1 MKVIIKIGD
10 REAVPVRAI
19 PLLTHWETMSPDVVA
34 QALAWNEGEPH
45 FKGLQAFRCYE
56 GSRPIPAREW
66 ENEVCWQFTA
76 LNESMKATG
85 NTPATGLLEWRR
97 RALEILPAGVYVWK
111 DEFEPMHCMRYGPDG
126 ETLLKNMVPV
136 DDEAHERLVALDFDP
151 VISDPEIQR
160 LVFEGFVPTPAGDA
174 AFTLAFYGTCG
185 GLDIEQWAKKM
196 EVRPLEAA
204 RLLCGEDPLNLKAC
218 ADSAEVQLLARIL
231 EDTAKSHPD
240 GCMLRD
246 YALLAM
252 ERGARHRQEISMA
265 VVHLTADAVTAVQSA
280 TLVPNEAS
288 NTAVHN
294 RSMLASRDQLIAAF
308 GSFTGM
314 DSTWFNNLTDTPALQ
329 ASRKVAGQG
338 MRGRT
343 AEPLFCP
350 FEVMQWLANPK
361 RRKGRKL
368 SPDKA
373 WELLERHFPK
383 VYNLKSVADP
393 RSPD

>member
-136 DDEAHERLVALDFDP
+136 DDEARERLVALDFDP

-204 RLLCGEDPLNLKAC
+204 RLLCGEDPLNLKAY
-218 ADSAEVQLLARIL
+218 ADSEEVQLLARIL

-246 YALLAM
+246 FALLAL
-252 ERGARHRQEISMA
+252 ERGASHRHEISKA
-265 VVHLTADAVTAVQSA
+265 VVHLTEDAGNARSV
-280 TLVPNEAS
+280 LDEAS
-288 NTAVHN
+288 LAPVVADNTSNSPVWTVN
-294 RSMLASRDQLIAAF
+294 KPQRYY
-308 GSFTGM
+308 GYT
-314 DSTWFNNLTDTPALQ
+314 
-329 ASRKVAGQG
+329 
-338 MRGRT
+338 
-343 AEPLFCP
+343 EPLYRLLAAAHRDGKLCP
-350 FEVMQWLANPK
+350 TAREVVEAWRNNQPIEIAKVLPDGFDYYDAK
-361 RRKGRKL
+361 GDTKTADLEAIRKAIGRMTI
-368 SPDKA
+368 A
-373 WELLERHFPK
+373 R
-383 VYNLKSVADP
+383 
-393 RSPD
+393 

>member
-1 MKVIIKIGD
+1 MKVVVEIEG

-19 PLLTHWETMSPDVVA
+19 PLLTNWETMSPDVVA

-45 FKGLQAFRCYE
+45 FKGLQAFRRYE

-66 ENEVCWQFTA
+66 ENEVCCQFTA
-76 LNESMKATG
+76 LNESMKVTG

-204 RLLCGEDPLNLKAC
+204 RLLCGEDPLNLKAY

-246 YALLAM
+246 FALLAL
-252 ERGARHRQEISMA
+252 ERGASHRHEISKA
-265 VVHLTADAVTAVQSA
+265 VVHLTEDAGTMTQSVS
-280 TLVPNEAS
+280 LVPDVANNAP
-288 NTAVHN
+288 AHDY
-294 RSMLASRDQLIAAF
+294 SMLASRDQLIGAF

-314 DSTWFNNLTDTPALQ
+314 DAAWFNNLTDTPALL
-329 ASRKVAGQG
+329 AARKVAGQG
-338 MRGRT
+338 GRGHI

-350 FEVMQWLANPK
+350 FEVVQWLASAK
-361 RRKGRKL
+361 RKKGRSL
-368 SPDKA
+368 GAEKA
-373 WELLERHFPK
+373 WGLLEKYFPR
-383 VYNLKSVADP
+383 VYNARSVGDP
-393 RSPD
+393 RDCD

>member
-34 QALAWNEGEPH
+34 QALAWNEDEPH

-204 RLLCGEDPLNLKAC
+204 RLLCGEDPLNLKAY
-218 ADSAEVQLLARIL
+218 ADNAEVQLLARIL

-246 YALLAM
+246 FALLAL
-252 ERGARHRQEISMA
+252 ERGASHRHEISKA
-265 VVHLTADAVTAVQSA
+265 VVHLTEDAGNARSV
-280 TLVPNEAS
+280 LDEAS
-288 NTAVHN
+288 
-294 RSMLASRDQLIAAF
+294 LAPLVKPKEKRR
-308 GSFTGM
+308 
-314 DSTWFNNLTDTPALQ
+314 TWLDVSSAYIV
-329 ASRKVAGQG
+329 KVMQAGQYATCKELYRALEAKAG
-338 MRGRT
+338 PDSPFDKGTGANRGS
-343 AEPLFCP
+343 LFVR
-350 FEVMQWLANPK
+350 EIAGVLELKTVQNQWKTLRELAK
-361 RRKGRKL
+361 K
-368 SPDKA
+368 
-373 WELLERHFPK
+373 
-383 VYNLKSVADP
+383 
-393 RSPD
+393 